1 MQILTFTGGIFDTNG
16 FYLEDSGLLI
26 DAPEGIADWLSA
38 RGKKVTALLLTHG
51 HIDHIQDAAQIQKE
65 HGCDIFYHADGH
77 KMVTERDF
85 FRTFGFGFEIE
96 PISGG
101 TTLEETPNWT
111 CGGHE
116 FQVLLVPGHCPGSLC
131 FLEKKERILFGG
143 DVLFAGSIGRTDFEG
158 GDLPTLIRSIALL
171 MAELPGDTVVLS
183 GHGPPT
189 TLDRERATNP
199 FLTELR
205 S

>member
-1 MQILTFTGGIFDTNG
+1 VTLQVVALQLGPYQTNCYLVAREGASQAVIVDPGDEPQRVLDALAGQGWTAGGI
-16 FYLEDSGLLI
+16 L
-26 DAPEGIADWLSA
+26 
-38 RGKKVTALLLTHG
+38 VTHG
-51 HIDHIQDAAQIQKE
+51 HLDHIGAVKALAGETGAEVWMARGDADSLRRFEPAPYDPE
-65 HGCDIFYHADGH
+65 HLVGGGETADIAGI
-77 KMVTERDF
+77 E
-85 FRTFGFGFEIE
+85 FRAFD
-96 PISGG
+96 
-101 TTLEETPNWT
+101 
-111 CGGHE
+111 
-116 FQVLLVPGHCPGSLC
+116 VPGHTAGSVAFAADGLV
-131 FLEKKERILFGG
+131 FGG

>member
-101 TTLEETPNWT
+101 TTLEETPSWT

-143 DVLFAGSIGRTDFEG
+143 DVLFAGGVGRWDLPG
-158 GDLPTLIRSIALL
+158 GDRDLLFSGIKTKLFPLGDDVKVLP
-171 MAELPGDTVVLS
+171 
-183 GHGPPT
+183 GHGPAT
-189 TLDRERATNP
+189 TIGRERMTNP
-199 FLTELR
+199 YLL